1 MSIKFR
7 QRVITL
13 FCVLF
18 LLCLILDGQTAL
30 NGALDGVKICV
41 YTIIPTLFPYIF
53 LSSLLCSSALGK
65 RIPLLAKIAR
75 ACGIPS
81 GAESIFFLGCIGGY
95 PVGAKLIA
103 DSYHQGQISRQS
115 AQRML
120 GFCSNAGP
128 SFIFGILSAQF
139 SKPAA
144 PWLLWCVHILSAVLV
159 GLILPNK
166 EREQSRIPI
175 STNINLPTILQ
186 HSLRAVGTIC
196 GWVILFRVL
205 LNIFECWFLLY
216 LSTVLRVIITGII
229 ELVNGCMVLQEISNE
244 PVKWIVS
251 SCMLAWG
258 GLCVTMQT
266 TSVTMDLGIGMYIY
280 GKLLQVIISAA
291 LAIPVCYL
299 LYPTKLPYWLLTL
312 PIVTAIIFSLVIT
325 SRQRHKKVVAFS

>member
-1 MSIKFR
+1 MYSKLR
-7 QRVITL
+7 QRIIAL
-13 FCVLF
+13 FCVLIF
-18 LLCLILDGQTAL
+18 LCLILDGQTAL
-30 NGALDGVKICV
+30 NGALDGIMICF

-65 RIPLLAKIAR
+65 RIPLLAMIAH

-81 GAESIFFLGCIGGY
+81 GAESIFILGCIGGY
-95 PVGAKLIA
+95 PVGAKLVA
-103 DSYHQGQISRQS
+103 DSHHQGHISRSS

-144 PWLLWCVHILSAVLV
+144 PWLLWCVHILSAVSV

-166 EREQSRIPI
+166 ERTQSRIPI
-175 STNINLPTILQ
+175 ATYTSFPAILQ
-186 HSLRAVGTIC
+186 HSLRAVATIC

-205 LNIFECWFLLY
+205 LNILEHWFLRY
-216 LSTVLRVIITGII
+216 LSTELRVIITGMI
-229 ELVNGCMVLQEISNE
+229 ELVNGCMALKEISNE
-244 PVKWIVS
+244 AVKWLVT

-258 GLCVTMQT
+258 GLCVAMQT

-291 LAIPVCYL
+291 LATPLCHL
-299 LYPTKLPYWLLTL
+299 LYPSQLPYWLLAF
-312 PIVTAIIFSLVIT
+312 PIVVAVVIALVLT
-325 SRQRHKKVVAFS
+325 GLRQRKKVVAFS